1 MVYSPSREVLVMSI
15 DTILFDLDGTLV
27 DSAPIVGLILNDMR
41 VAQGLEPL
49 PLGCFRQWISLGARE
64 LVGRAME
71 AKMEEVPVF
80 VQEFRR
86 LYRELPTPADT
97 LFPGVAE
104 TIAVLTASG
113 VRLGLCSNKPEHLC
127 RKVLL
132 ETGLS
137 DHFGTVVGGDTVSQP
152 KPNRRPLDYALEALG
167 ATTPSAILVGDS
179 TVDQRAAHAAQLP
192 FVFFTGGY
200 DDGVN
205 VGAANWCI
213 DAVAQ
218 VLDIV
223 GQR

>member
-1 MVYSPSREVLVMSI
+1 MVYSPSHEVLGMSI

-27 DSAPIVGLILNDMR
+27 DSAPIVGRILNDMR
-41 VAQGLEPL
+41 VAQGREPL

-71 AKMEEVPVF
+71 AEMEEVSAF

-86 LYRELPTPADT
+86 LYQELPTPADT

-104 TIAVLTASG
+104 TVAVLAASG

-132 ETGLS
+132 ETGLG

-152 KPNRRPLDYALEALG
+152 KPHRQPLDYALEVLG
-167 ATTPSAILVGDS
+167 ATTRSAVLVGDS
-179 TVDQRAAHAAQLP
+179 TVDQCAAHAAQLP

-200 DDGVN
+200 NDGVN
-205 VGAANWCI
+205 VDAAHWRI
-213 DAVAQ
+213 DAVSQ
-218 VLDIV
+218 LLDIV